1 MMGKCTRLAWKIA
14 VDAHGDQMYGTKPY
28 AHHLLQVF
36 EGTERSAKDY
46 NPAGVI
52 LDEVCAVAILH
63 DVLEDTDMTADKLVI
78 AGLPGNVVSSII
90 TLTRYKDES
99 YDRYIAGIKRDTMA
113 LLVKREDTMMNLT
126 QSQKEGNNKRIIKYS
141 NQLKLLYEV

>member
-14 VDAHGDQMYGTKPY
+14 VEAHGDQMYGSKPY
-28 AHHLLQVF
+28 IHHLLQVF
-36 EGTERSAKDY
+36 EGTKRSAKAY

-63 DVLEDTDMTADKLVI
+63 DVLEDTDITPGKLVI
-78 AGLPGNVVSSII
+78 AGLPFNVVSSII
-90 TLTRYKDES
+90 TLTKYKGED
-99 YDRYIAGIKRDTMA
+99 YDRYISGIKKDTMA
-113 LLVKREDTMMNLT
+113 LMVKREDTMKNLT